1 MIQQQLL
8 NPIKHRSDK
17 RIINEIY
24 AKYSRDI
31 HALICQSG
39 NLYEVILKPNANF
52 NEVLAFVQKFAEN
65 QVNGTALSDGFSM
78 VFLKQ
83 VGTDKNE
90 IVAVNAKYLII
101 YIPRNGNFIP
111 YHLVRLKDSDRI
123 DVYMD
128 FVYLDVLRKRFG
140 VWFISGL
147 EELAQVIGEKLEKE
161 PGFLDDGFWRENI
174 E

>member
-1 MIQQQLL
+1 
-8 NPIKHRSDK
+8 
-17 RIINEIY
+17 
-24 AKYSRDI
+24 
-31 HALICQSG
+31 
-39 NLYEVILKPNANF
+39 
-52 NEVLAFVQKFAEN
+52 
-65 QVNGTALSDGFSM
+65 
-78 VFLKQ
+78 
-83 VGTDKNE
+83 
-90 IVAVNAKYLII
+90 VNAKYLII